1 MDRNRIAKQ
10 LVETVEA
17 EREGGLN
24 NHAPDLAL
32 AYAWLAGRKSSQR
45 LFWHWLGQLET
56 LLAEENLW
64 EMFRHKVYDG
74 LDPFALGWQ
83 DAQERLAER
92 IDGFVATLRGQYEPG
107 DQIAYVPQH
116 ANGDLDHQDV
126 EFGFVTSVR
135 EDTVFCRYFRSRDSN
150 ELRTLSCSEGANVHN
165 IVPVWHHE
173 PDVVKRWLWRLGYMQ
188 LEEQGYE

>member
-1 MDRNRIAKQ
+1 MGLDTIR
-10 LVETVEA
+10 TMEA
-17 EREGGLN
+17 EREEDLN
-24 NHAPDLAL
+24 KHTSDLAL
-32 AYAWLAGRKSSQR
+32 AYARMAARKSSQR
-45 LFWHWLGQLET
+45 LFWYWMGQLEA

-92 IDGFVATLRGQYEPG
+92 IDGFVAALRGQYEPG

-116 ANGDLDHQDV
+116 ANGDLDHKDV

-150 ELRTLSCSEGANVHN
+150 ELRTLSCSEGANAQS

-173 PDVVKRWLWRLGYMQ
+173 PSVVKKWLWRLGY
-188 LEEQGYE
+188 E